1 MDWGLLTG
9 SSSSQSSWG
18 SSSSLTSLSTP
29 VPSQPDLKSFFDPLS
44 LSEASS
50 SQPSPKLVVPPPP
63 LSPPAAPQAVFS
75 AAVELRR
82 KLHQWPEAG
91 FEEVQTQSALREA
104 LGLICAIP
112 EGERR
117 RGVLSSISPP
127 PLPHPHLTHRPSPTR
142 AACIKAVA
150 NTGLQVEL
158 MGTGAAAPSPK
169 LIALRADMD
178 GLRMEESNMFL
189 PYKSRNPGR
198 AHMCGHDG
206 HMASLVAAAALI
218 SSRRHLLPS
227 NHGVRLLF
235 QPAEEGPG
243 GALPMMKE
251 GCLEGVAEVYGVHN
265 WPSIPLGT
273 IHVRPGPVMARVST
287 WAILVKGR
295 GSHASQPQQALDA
308 ISCGAAIIAGVNGI
322 VSRSLSCHARAVVSV
337 TQFHAGD
344 AVNVLPD
351 TAKLEGTIR
360 DFDEETCV
368 PPPPLNKPAE

>member
-1 MDWGLLTG
+1 
-9 SSSSQSSWG
+9 
-18 SSSSLTSLSTP
+18 
-29 VPSQPDLKSFFDPLS
+29 
-44 LSEASS
+44 
-50 SQPSPKLVVPPPP
+50 
-63 LSPPAAPQAVFS
+63 
-75 AAVELRR
+75 
-82 KLHQWPEAG
+82 
-91 FEEVQTQSALREA
+91 
-104 LGLICAIP
+104 
-112 EGERR
+112 
-117 RGVLSSISPP
+117 
-127 PLPHPHLTHRPSPTR
+127 
-142 AACIKAVA
+142 VA

-227 NHGVRLLF
+227 NRGVRLLF

-308 ISCGAAIIAGVNGI
+308 ISCGAAIVAGVNSI
-322 VSRSLSCHARAVVSV
+322 VSRSLSCHAKAVVSV

-368 PPPPLNKPAE
+368 PPPG